1 MKKYLTFPLLFL
13 ASTSALAGD
22 APNDSMPGSFEN
34 FFNVKSEASI
44 LAGNCQVQAS
54 VSDVFGNEISNNV
67 AADMVT
73 IGFPAGSENNITN
86 ADANANWTFDEDPC
100 NGQTQ
105 GIKLEMDEV
114 FFGTKTNLSDNLT
127 LKLANTFNFTDEKF
141 SPELS
146 LEGDFG
152 TLQIKESKTALD
164 GMLKGTSGSGI
175 KTAIDVVS
183 KGHITGTSGSKDAY
197 NVTYFTPS
205 LYGLDLAFGTSI
217 SEQNIGSND
226 SDYTTMSLGVGYETY
241 IGDVVI
247 SLGGGLETATNN
259 EKNLTTCLTD
269 DLSKADAA
277 TDADT
282 LFDGLYGGT
291 ACGDEVVSAIGMELS
306 FDNYTLSTAYSH
318 LNSENADSD
327 VWSLGFG
334 SSLKDVDYTIGLSK
348 ETLDYARQK
357 VSGEAVADKSTTISL
372 DAVKPLNET
381 VDLGLTLS
389 SSDMDKSS
397 QEQGNGATSAWRAG
411 VSLTFG
417 F

>member
-1 MKKYLTFPLLFL
+1 MKKFITFSLFFL
-13 ASTSALAGD
+13 ASSSALAGD
-22 APNDSMPGSFEN
+22 APSDSTSSTFEN
-34 FFNVKSEASI
+34 FFYLKTEASV
-44 LAGNCQVQAS
+44 LAGNCQVQAPDY
-54 VSDVFGNEISNNV
+54 DVFGDEIGQNI
-67 AADMVT
+67 AADMLA
-73 IGFPAGSENNITN
+73 IGFAPGSENNITN
-86 ADANANWTFDEDPC
+86 ADNIDWWTFDEDPC
-100 NGQTQ
+100 NGQVQ
-105 GIKLEMDEV
+105 GVKLEMDEV

-127 LKLANTFNFTDEKF
+127 LTLANTFNFTDEKF

-152 TLQIKESKTALD
+152 TLQLKESKTALD
-164 GMLKGTSGSGI
+164 GMLKGTSGSGV
-175 KTAIDVVS
+175 KTAIDVVN

-217 SEQNIGSND
+217 SDQNIGSND
-226 SDYTTMSLGVGYETY
+226 SDYTTLSLGVGYETY
-241 IGDVVI
+241 VGDVVI
-247 SLGGGLETATNN
+247 SLGGGLETATNK
-259 EKNLTTCLTD
+259 EKNKTTCLTD

-291 ACGDEVVSAIGMELS
+291 ACGDEFLSAIGMELS

-318 LNSENADSD
+318 LDSENADSD

-334 SSLKDVDYTIGLSK
+334 SSLRDVDYTIGLSK
-348 ETLDYARQK
+348 ETRDYARQK

-411 VSLTFG
+411 VSLGFG